1 MGRTQKEYDINGAL
15 ADAFALI
22 EIKGDEVGDI
32 VISSFMLSMFEKE
45 DNVYPKGKLSDTWWG
60 ARFWVND
67 KASDEQFWV
76 YADTADDKLK
86 FSKEFPAFMKK

>member
-1 MGRTQKEYDINGAL
+1 MGRTQKEYDINAAL
-15 ADAFALI
+15 ADAFSLI
-22 EIKGDEVGDI
+22 EIRDEKVSDVVVSPFI
-32 VISSFMLSMFEKE
+32 FSVFVKE
-45 DNVYPKGKLSDTWWG
+45 GLEGLNDTWWG
-60 ARFWVND
+60 ARVWVND